1 MQSLSD
7 SFLIRGSALLADY
20 FKDFF
25 DHSEDKQAEV
35 KLLPKEPFFQRQLF
49 VNKAIASGQTVF
61 LQLDPVSADGYTIN
75 IQAQLKEL
83 GQGRFLAIN
92 KNVNYVFRLS
102 QLRYI
107 AA

>member
-35 KLLPKEPFFQRQLF
+35 KLLPKEPFFNDSYLSI
-49 VNKAIASGQTVF
+49 KP
-61 LQLDPVSADGYTIN
+61 L
-75 IQAQLKEL
+75 
-83 GQGRFLAIN
+83 LAVKPFSYN
-92 KNVNYVFRLS
+92 
-102 QLRYI
+102 
-107 AA
+107 